1 MKASEK
7 FAVGVDLGATNV
19 RVVLG
24 DEEGRILA
32 RLSEPTEKKKGPE
45 GISQQIIRMIRSI
58 RYGEFKPENVK
69 GVGIG
74 SIGPLDLV
82 RGGAVKPANI
92 PYDFIPLIE
101 PIKKAFGVPTYLLN
115 DCTTAVIG
123 EKHYGDGKAVRNLVY
138 VTLSTGIG
146 GGVYVDNHLLIG
158 KDGNAAEIG
167 HVVIDMEG
175 RLTCGCGGKGHWE
188 AYCSAKN
195 IPNLARLIFEEKRP
209 KEVEKSLL
217 MKCAK
222 GNRANITAKMICDAA
237 KDGDALSLEIMD
249 KVGELNAMGFATI
262 INAYDPEL
270 ITVGGALALNNVD
283 LVMKPIKK
291 RVGDYAINRVP
302 EIKITPLGDDVVL
315 YGALAMVYFAP
326 SLR

>member
-1 MKASEK
+1 MKASGK

-24 DEEGRILA
+24 DEEGHILA
-32 RLSEPTEKKKGPE
+32 RLFEQTEKKKGPA

-58 RYGEFKPENVK
+58 RYGGFKPENVK

-74 SIGPLDLV
+74 AIGPLDLV
-82 RGGAVKPANI
+82 KGGVVKSANI
-92 PYDFIPLIE
+92 PYDFIPLVE
-101 PIKKAFGVPTYLLN
+101 PIKKTFGVPVYLFN
-115 DCTTAVIG
+115 DATTAVIG
-123 EKHYGDGKAVRNLVY
+123 EKHYGAGKAVSNLVY

-167 HVVIDMEG
+167 HIIIDMEG
-175 RLTCGCGGKGHWE
+175 RLTCGCGRKGHWE

-195 IPNLARLIFEEKRP
+195 IPNLARLIFKEKSP

-217 MKCAK
+217 MKRAK

-262 INAYDPEL
+262 IDAYDPEL

-283 LVMKPIKK
+283 LAMEPIKR

-302 EIKITPLGDDVVL
+302 EIKITPLGDDVAL

>member
-1 MKASEK
+1 MKASVK

-24 DEEGRILA
+24 DKEGRMLA
-32 RLSEPTEKKKGPE
+32 RLFERTEKKKGPA

-58 RYGEFKPENVK
+58 RYGGFKPENVK
-69 GVGIG
+69 GVGVG
-74 SIGPLDLV
+74 SIGPFDRV
-82 RGGAVKPANI
+82 RGGVVKAANI
-92 PYDFIPLIE
+92 AYDFIPLVE
-101 PIKKAFGVPTYLLN
+101 PIKKAFGVPVYLFN
-115 DCTTAVIG
+115 DATTSVIG
-123 EKHYGDGKAVRNLVY
+123 EKHYGAGKAIRNLVY
-138 VTLSTGIG
+138 ITLSTGIG

-167 HVVIDMEG
+167 HITIDMEG
-175 RLTCGCGGKGHWE
+175 RLTCGCGRKGHWE
-188 AYCSAKN
+188 ACCSAKN

-217 MKCAK
+217 MKRAK
-222 GNRANITAKMICDAA
+222 GNRANITAKMTCDAA
-237 KDGDALSLEIMD
+237 KEGDALSLEIMD

-262 INAYDPEL
+262 IDAYDPEL

-283 LVMKPIKK
+283 LVMKPIKQ
-291 RVGDYAINRVP
+291 RVGDHAINRVP
-302 EIKITPLGDDVVL
+302 KIKITPLGDDVVL